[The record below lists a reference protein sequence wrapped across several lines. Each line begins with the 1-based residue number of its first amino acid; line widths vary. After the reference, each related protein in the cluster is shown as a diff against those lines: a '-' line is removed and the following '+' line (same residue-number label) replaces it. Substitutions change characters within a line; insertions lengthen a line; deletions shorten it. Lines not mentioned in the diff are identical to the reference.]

1 MNRYAKSGRG
11 RCKKCD
17 GFIAKDTV
25 RFGSVF
31 RIHGH
36 PAITWKHL
44 RCVTR
49 VQAENIIEVKR
60 LTMNDI
66 GGLSELNRKDQKR
79 VEKKFMDLLGRHT
92 LPSHYS
98 HPSTTTTTIVST
110 FNNDN
115 KHIYPNLDDN
125 KKTEQRSNKRSKIIN
140 NS

>member
-17 GFIAKDTV
+17 GFIAKGTI
-25 RFGSVF
+25 RFGSMF
-31 RIHGH
+31 DIHGRR
-36 PAITWKHL
+36 AITWKHL

-49 VQAENIIEVKR
+49 EQAENIVEIKR

-66 GGLSELNRKDQKR
+66 GGLSELNLKDQKR
-79 VEKKFMDLLGRHT
+79 VEKKFMDLLGRKT
-92 LPSHYS
+92 LPSHNS
-98 HPSTTTTTIVST
+98 NPSTTTKTIDST

-125 KKTEQRSNKRSKIIN
+125 KNTEQRSNKRKKIIN